1 MSSFFGS
8 LFSKQPEGDR
18 PRKRCTDCWYSQYQG
33 KTCYLNDAP
42 REIMN
47 IFDADFPCTG
57 YTKTQPT
64 FDGTTY
70 GAVMDSNIKLDA
82 LISKPTFNVV
92 TPSDVVLIASDSLV
106 TTVSTSYVKLKEFA
120 IQLRGKYRCI
130 FDYCL
135 SGITSTYAIY
145 ARIYKNGVA
154 YGTEKS
160 ENGGVWR
167 TWQEDL
173 IFESGD
179 TCELWG
185 KSSTG
190 ADRVCNVRNFRLCGA
205 LSGVPAIENTV

>member
-1 MSSFFGS
+1 LSSFFGS
-8 LFSKQPEGDR
+8 FFGKSSSLQGVKQR
-18 PRKRCTDCWYSQYQG
+18 RCDECWYSGFAG
-33 KTCYLNDAP
+33 KVCKLNAP
-42 REIMN
+42 R
-47 IFDADFPCTG
+47 DLTG
-57 YTKTQPT
+57 LNEAALCISYTTTQPT

-82 LISKPTFNVV
+82 LINKPTFNVV
-92 TPSDVVLIASDSLV
+92 TPSDAVLIASDSLV

-120 IQLRGKYRCI
+120 IQLRGKYRCV

-135 SGITSTYAIY
+135 SGTTSTYAVY
-145 ARIYKNGVA
+145 ARIYRNGVA

-185 KSSTG
+185 RSYSG